1 MNTIQTLTSAPWI
14 VRLGWTLLHF
24 LWQGTAIAILYAAIR
39 FLFARTFSASARYT
53 LACVA
58 LLAMAISPLL
68 TYFTISGQ
76 LSRVPVPTLTLT
88 EWKWLPPIAVA
99 FWVNG
104 VFWFSVRLLSAVMF
118 TRRLRKSAHPA
129 PDAWQQ
135 TLNRIAVGRHLR
147 HVRLMTSSMVNA
159 PAVIGYLRPVVLV
172 PVTFF
177 TGLPADHIMALLTH
191 EMAHICRRDYLVC
204 MLQSFVEVAL
214 FYHPAVWWISSQLR
228 IERELCCDDLVIAAG
243 TDRLTYARALTD
255 MESARPQRLMP
266 SLAANGGSLMDRIR
280 RLIEPSWV
288 GSHHLP
294 GAGAAWAMILLLF
307 VGAGV
312 VPVHGAQKSA
322 PSHPAQPAVPSLANP
337 QPSASPLDSLLGA
350 AQKTL
355 LYDPVLSAQL
365 LQPRPMPTL
374 PPAAQATNRAGQNTA
389 TIVEPV
395 TVRTASDTSID
406 GLRAE
411 DFTLTEDGNPQRIS
425 VFEYQNVDR
434 QANRRLALYFDMTSM
449 PTSDQLRALDAAQ
462 KFISTQMSQTDAIS
476 LIRYTTAGVEILQDF
491 TGDRGKLFSV
501 IAAMTTAAAGSPGPV
516 PSEKLGALRTVIQKL
531 GALNEK
537 KSLVYF
543 SSLNLSPMDN
553 QAELRVTINDAVRAG
568 VSIWPVTNDDALNT
582 LATDTG
588 GKPAANSGDLA
599 ASIFAAEKSITS
611 YYLIG
616 YTSTNQTPDG
626 KYRHINIALNNNT
639 DAKLDYRK
647 GYYARRDSGA
657 ANTGTPDDRERQL
670 QDAFLS
676 EDPVMDLALAAEVNY
691 FRVNKAESFVP
702 VTVKIPGGEL
712 NSATNNGADR
722 PELELIAEVKDELGT
737 IIQRLRDRMEIRQS
751 DSPAIWNAGVL
762 LLPGTYSIKI
772 LARDG
777 GTGRMGT
784 FLGKFTVQNLN
795 KETQMPISSVV
806 LSSQFADDAPSTV
819 RAVVPV
825 LAPNPLIH
833 DGKRMIPS
841 VTRVFSAKD
850 DMYVYLQA
858 FEQGAKTAAPLTARV
873 AFYKGS
879 AKILETPPVTVSEGL
894 DLKSSML
901 PITMNVALSSLKPG
915 EYDCQVTVLDPASQK
930 SALWQK
936 PVTIVP

>member
-1 MNTIQTLTSAPWI
+1 MNAIQTLTSAPWI
-14 VRLGWTLLHF
+14 IRLGWTLLHF

-39 FLFARTFSASARYT
+39 FLFARSLSASARYT
-53 LACVA
+53 LACAA
-58 LLAMAISPLL
+58 LLAMAIAPLL
-68 TYFTISGQ
+68 TYFTISGGV
-76 LSRVPVPTLTLT
+76 SHVPVAALTLT

-99 FWVNG
+99 LWVNG
-104 VFWFSVRLLSAVMF
+104 VFWFSVRLLGAVMF

-135 TLNRIAVGRHLR
+135 TLHHIATSMTAGGRHLR
-147 HVRLMTSSMVNA
+147 HVRLMTSSLVNA

-172 PVTFF
+172 PVTFL
-177 TGLPADHIMALLTH
+177 TGLPPDHIMALLTH

-214 FYHPAVWWISSQLR
+214 FYHPAVWWISGQLR

-255 MESARPQRLMP
+255 MESARPQRLTP
-266 SLAANGGSLMDRIR
+266 RLAANGGSLMDRIR

-322 PSHPAQPAVPSLANP
+322 PSHPAQTAIPVPANP
-337 QPSASPLDSLLGA
+337 QPSASPFDSLLGA

-365 LQPRPMPTL
+365 SRPRPMPTL
-374 PPAAQATNRAGQNTA
+374 PPAAQSTNPPGL
-389 TIVEPV
+389 IVEPV
-395 TVRTASDTSID
+395 TVKTAGDAVMD

-425 VFEYQNVDR
+425 VFEYENVDR

-449 PTSDQLRALDAAQ
+449 PASDQSRALDAAQ
-462 KFISTQMSQTDAIS
+462 KFISTQMSQTDTLS
-476 LIRYTTAGVEILQDF
+476 LIRHTNAGVEILQDF
-491 TGDRGKLFSV
+491 TGDRARLLSA
-501 IAAMTTAAAGSPGPV
+501 IATMATGTTDTPDTTPN
-516 PSEKLGALRTVIQKL
+516 EKLTALQTIVKKL

-543 SSLNLSPMDN
+543 SGGLNLSPMDN
-553 QAELRVTINDAVRAG
+553 QAALRMTINDAVRAG
-568 VSIWPVTNDDALNT
+568 VSIWPTASDDALNT
-582 LATDTG
+582 LAADTG
-588 GKPAANSGDLA
+588 GKPAATSTDLTSSIA
-599 ASIFAAEKSITS
+599 AAQKSITS
-611 YYLIG
+611 YYVIG
-616 YTSTNQTPDG
+616 YTSTNQAQDG
-626 KYRHINIALNNNT
+626 KYRRINIALNNNP
-639 DAKLDYRK
+639 DAKLDYRQR
-647 GYYARRDSGA
+647 YFARRDPA
-657 ANTGTPDDRERQL
+657 APAASERQL
-670 QDAFLS
+670 EDALRS
-676 EDPVMDLALAAEVNY
+676 GDLFTELTVATEVNY
-691 FRVNKAESFVP
+691 FRLNKAESFAP
-702 VTVKIPGGEL
+702 VTAKIM
-712 NSATNNGADR
+712 GADMTSAK
-722 PELELIAEVKDELGT
+722 PQLDLAAEIKDDQGT
-737 IIQRLRDRMEIRQS
+737 IVQIVRDHMEIRQS
-751 DSPAIWNAGVL
+751 DSPPIWNAGVV
-762 LLPGTYSIKI
+762 LLPGSYSINI

-777 GTGRMGT
+777 STGRMGT
-784 FLGKFTVQNLN
+784 FLGKFTIQNLD
-795 KETQMPISSVV
+795 KETQMAISSVV
-806 LSSQFADDAPSTV
+806 LSSQFADDAPSTA
-819 RAVVPV
+819 RAVIPV
-825 LAPNPLIH
+825 LSPDPLIH

-850 DMYVYLQA
+850 DMNVYLQA
-858 FEQGAKTAAPLTARV
+858 FEKGAKTATPLMARV
-873 AFYKGS
+873 TFYKGS

-894 DLKSSML
+894 DPKSSML
-901 PITMNVALSSLKPG
+901 PIRMNVGLSSLKPG
-915 EYDCQVTVLDPASQK
+915 EYDCQVTVLDPATQK

>member
-1 MNTIQTLTSAPWI
+1 MNAIQTLTSATWLSAPWI

-24 LWQGTAIAILYAAIR
+24 LWQGTAIAILYAAVR
-39 FLFARTFSASARYT
+39 FLFARSLTASARYT

-58 LLAMAISPLL
+58 LLTMAIAPLL
-68 TYFTISGQ
+68 TYFTISGGV
-76 LSRVPVPTLTLT
+76 SRVPVAALALT

-99 FWVNG
+99 LWVNG

-147 HVRLMTSSMVNA
+147 HVRLMTCSMVNA

-172 PVTFF
+172 PVTFL

-255 MESARPQRLMP
+255 MESARPQRLTP

-288 GSHHLP
+288 GSHYLP

-322 PSHPAQPAVPSLANP
+322 QSHTAQPAIPARANP
-337 QPSASPLDSLLGA
+337 QPSASPFDSLLGA

-365 LQPRPMPTL
+365 SQPRPMPAL
-374 PPAAQATNRAGQNTA
+374 PPAAQSTNPPGPNTA
-389 TIVEPV
+389 GTIIEPV
-395 TVRTASDTSID
+395 TVKTAGDAIID

-449 PTSDQLRALDAAQ
+449 PASDQLRALDAAQ
-462 KFISTQMSQTDAIS
+462 KFISTQMSQTDLIS

-501 IAAMTTAAAGSPGPV
+501 IAAMTTAVADSPGPV

-531 GALNEK
+531 GALNDK
-537 KSLVYF
+537 KSLVCF
-543 SSLNLSPMDN
+543 SNGMNLGAMDN
-553 QAELRVTINDAVRAG
+553 HAVLRVTINDAVRAG

-599 ASIFAAEKSITS
+599 ASIATAEKSIAS

-616 YTSTNQTPDG
+616 YSSTNQTPDG
-626 KYRHINIALNNNT
+626 KFRRINITLNNSP
-639 DAKLDYRK
+639 DAKLDYRQ
-647 GYYARRDSGA
+647 GYFARKDFSAPATDVGA
-657 ANTGTPDDRERQL
+657 SKEQQL
-670 QDAFLS
+670 EDALTMG
-676 EDPVMDLALAAEVNY
+676 DPVTDLTLAAEVNY
-691 FRVNKAESFVP
+691 FRQNNAESFAP
-702 VTVKIPGGEL
+702 ITVKIPSGP
-712 NSATNNGADR
+712 DR
-722 PELELIAEVKDELGT
+722 AEFDLLAEIKDDQGVTVKS
-737 IIQRLRDRMEIRQS
+737 LRDHLEIRPS
-751 DSPAIWNAGVL
+751 DSPAIWNTGAT
-762 LLPGTYSIKI
+762 LLPGNYSMKI
-772 LARDG
+772 LARDSV
-777 GTGRMGT
+777 TGKMGT
-784 FLGKFTVQNLN
+784 FLGRFTIQNLN
-795 KETQMPISSVV
+795 KDPRVPISSVV
-806 LSSQFADDAPSTV
+806 LSSQLTDDLPSTTT
-819 RAVVPV
+819 
-825 LAPNPLIH
+825 PNPLIH

-858 FEQGAKTAAPLTARV
+858 FEKGAKTAAPLTARV
-873 AFYKGS
+873 TFYKGS

-894 DLKSSML
+894 DPKSYML
-901 PITMNVALSSLKPG
+901 PIRMNVGLSSLKPG
-915 EYDCQVTVLDPASQK
+915 EYDCQVTVLDPATQK